1 MRIIESLVNL
11 AIFVGMFFLYAVIG
25 TIIGALTGWVVGIF
39 FGTPILAIFSTIGIE
54 GFTMTQIG
62 AFLGFVG
69 SFFRSVNIHDYSRFK
84 FNSRLNEDA
93 RQNANGRFNNNDRIK
108 INGL

>member
-39 FGTPILAIFSTIGIE
+39 FGTPILAILSAIGIE
-54 GFTMTQIG
+54 GFTMAQIG

-69 SFFRSVNIHDYSRFK
+69 SFFRSVNIHDYSRYK
-84 FNSRLNEDA
+84 APRPNEDA
-93 RQNANGRFNNNDRIK
+93 RQNVNGRFNNNDRIK
-108 INGL
+108 INGF